1 MNIIDHIINSYS
13 ENKSAASYKKF
24 LLKLK
29 LAEILYKEGQKT
41 ISELCDATNNSIP
54 SLTAVLNE
62 LAHAGWI
69 INYGIGESRGGRKP
83 AMYGLNPGAG
93 FIMGIELSR
102 DFSRLCI
109 FNLFNQ
115 SLGDL
120 IEINEGLDTTK
131 EILSVLKKES
141 GKLLKKQ
148 GIKNEQVI
156 GYGITIPG
164 LIDIKTG
171 VSYSYPQLGSGNLNL
186 LFTELFGRPS
196 FVEHDTKSMVLG
208 ESWFGLAKKMSD
220 VLFLNIGAGIGMGI
234 IINGNLYN
242 GHSGFSGEF
251 GHIQMIPNGDLC
263 YCGKIGCLETVAS
276 GTALVKKAKEE
287 IKKGKSSILSSK
299 VNNNLDEIKL
309 VNIIVAA
316 KQGDHFALELL
327 EEASEQIA
335 RGISTL
341 LHLFNPEAI
350 IIGGELAETGT
361 LLLDTIQHKL
371 NKYAMLKLKQDTQ
384 LILSEL
390 HQSAGLLG
398 AIPVVMSKAFFVP
411 RDLE

>member
-131 EILSVLKKES
+131 EILSVLKRES

-164 LIDIKTG
+164 LIDIK
-171 VSYSYPQLGSGNLNL
+171 
-186 LFTELFGRPS
+186 R
-196 FVEHDTKSMVLG
+196 
-208 ESWFGLAKKMSD
+208 A
-220 VLFLNIGAGIGMGI
+220 
-234 IINGNLYN
+234 
-242 GHSGFSGEF
+242 
-251 GHIQMIPNGDLC
+251 
-263 YCGKIGCLETVAS
+263 
-276 GTALVKKAKEE
+276 
-287 IKKGKSSILSSK
+287 
-299 VNNNLDEIKL
+299 
-309 VNIIVAA
+309 
-316 KQGDHFALELL
+316 
-327 EEASEQIA
+327 
-335 RGISTL
+335 
-341 LHLFNPEAI
+341 
-350 IIGGELAETGT
+350 
-361 LLLDTIQHKL
+361 
-371 NKYAMLKLKQDTQ
+371 
-384 LILSEL
+384 
-390 HQSAGLLG
+390 
-398 AIPVVMSKAFFVP
+398 
-411 RDLE
+411 

>member
-1 MNIIDHIINSYS
+1 
-13 ENKSAASYKKF
+13 
-24 LLKLK
+24 
-29 LAEILYKEGQKT
+29 
-41 ISELCDATNNSIP
+41 
-54 SLTAVLNE
+54 
-62 LAHAGWI
+62 
-69 INYGIGESRGGRKP
+69 
-83 AMYGLNPGAG
+83 
-93 FIMGIELSR
+93 
-102 DFSRLCI
+102 
-109 FNLFNQ
+109 
-115 SLGDL
+115 
-120 IEINEGLDTTK
+120 
-131 EILSVLKKES
+131 
-141 GKLLKKQ
+141 
-148 GIKNEQVI
+148 
-156 GYGITIPG
+156 
-164 LIDIKTG
+164 
-171 VSYSYPQLGSGNLNL
+171 
-186 LFTELFGRPS
+186 
-196 FVEHDTKSMVLG
+196 MVLG

-390 HQSAGLLG
+390 HQRAGLLG